1 MMDIRRGV
9 VGRETQGGGR
19 KKEKAS
25 DIKMELIKVYG
36 YWAL

>member
-9 VGRETQGGGR
+9 VGGKTQRGER